1 MDVWWGGSPPPAFA
15 PSFTKSCWRP
25 VFACERTCLT
35 RWWRFDAMFVMIAV
49 AVWACALV
57 IWWICSN
64 AFRHSD
70 LDKLKSRLIG
80 SSKTKAVKVASG
92 GGSGGS
98 LIHTEEK
105 NMLLATKF
113 LRRFQL
119 QSKLQEML
127 EQAGMKWSTHRLV
140 NTCLVAVVAVWALAW
155 VFLPDQ
161 FHRFSYLP
169 ALVAGA
175 LPVLFV
181 MRKRKARLRR
191 FEELFPDSLEFVSRS
206 MRAGHAFSVSLEMIH
221 REFQEPLAGEFP
233 RTFEEHNLGLP
244 LDVALQKLAKRVP
257 SLDVHF
263 FVSAVL
269 LQKRTGGNL
278 AEILDKLAY
287 VIRERFKLRG
297 RIRAVS
303 AHGRMTAAALSA
315 IPAAVAILMFYTNPD
330 YVKFFF
336 KDETGN
342 IMLGCAVFLQ
352 LVGYL
357 IMKKIVNIEV

>member
-1 MDVWWGGSPPPAFA
+1 
-15 PSFTKSCWRP
+15 
-25 VFACERTCLT
+25 
-35 RWWRFDAMFVMIAV
+35 MFVMIAI

-57 IWWICSN
+57 VWWICSN

-70 LDKLKSRLIG
+70 LDKLKNRLAG
-80 SSKTKAVKVASG
+80 TTKAKTPKAG
-92 GGSGGS
+92 AGAGA
-98 LIHTEEK
+98 LIQTEEK
-105 NMLLATKF
+105 NVLLATKF

-119 QSKLQEML
+119 QTKLQELL

-140 NTCLVAVVAVWALAW
+140 NTCLLAVVATGALAW
-155 VFLPDQ
+155 IM
-161 FHRFSYLP
+161 LP
-169 ALVAGA
+169 AQLQHFFWIPALGAGA

-181 MRKRKARLRR
+181 VRKRRARMRR

-221 REFQEPLAGEFP
+221 REFQEPLAGEFR

-297 RIRAVS
+297 RIRAIS
-303 AHGRMTAAALSA
+303 AHGRMTGLALSC
-315 IPAAVAILMFYTNPD
+315 IPVGVAVLMFYTNPD
-330 YVKFFF
+330 YVRFFF
-336 KDETGN
+336 FDDVGN
-342 IMLGCAVFLQ
+342 IMLGCAIGLQ
-352 LVGYL
+352 IIGYL
-357 IMKKIVNIEV
+357 IMKRITKIEV

>member
-1 MDVWWGGSPPPAFA
+1 
-15 PSFTKSCWRP
+15 
-25 VFACERTCLT
+25 
-35 RWWRFDAMFVMIAV
+35 MFVMIAI

-57 IWWICSN
+57 IWWICSS

-70 LDKLKSRLIG
+70 IDKLKSRLMG
-80 SSKTKAVKVASG
+80 TGKTKAAKATAG
-92 GGSGGS
+92 GTAS
-98 LIHTEEK
+98 LIQTEEK
-105 NMLLATKF
+105 NRLLATKL

-119 QSKLQEML
+119 QSKLQEL
-127 EQAGMKWSTHRLV
+127 IEQAGMKWSTHRLV
-140 NTCLVAVVAVWALAW
+140 NTSLLAVVAAWAVAW
-155 VFLPDQ
+155 VLLPDQ
-161 FHRFSYLP
+161 FRRFSYLP
-169 ALVAGA
+169 ALLAGA
-175 LPVLFV
+175 LPVLYV
-181 MRKRKARLRR
+181 IRKRKARMRR

-221 REFQEPLAGEFP
+221 REFQEPLAGEFR

-297 RIRAVS
+297 RIRAIS
-303 AHGRMTAAALSA
+303 AHGRMTGIALSC
-315 IPAAVAILMFYTNPD
+315 IPIGVAVLMFYTNPD
-330 YVKFFF
+330 YVRFFF
-336 KDETGN
+336 LDDVGN
-342 IMLGCAVFLQ
+342 IMLGCAVALQ
-352 LVGYL
+352 VVGYL
-357 IMKKIVNIEV
+357 IMKKITNIEV